1 MPTPPKAMASIDK
14 NMTDA
19 ERAAREQAEEEVLP
33 RRDEICLVPPTLMSG
48 DAKAKKYW
56 RNIIDRMEGYAILDD
71 LDSDTLGIYC
81 SMLSRYETLSKDMQ
95 DTRKRIKALPQ
106 DDGKLLGELLDKIET
121 TTSKLQRLESNI
133 LQYADKLGLTPT
145 GRVRLAQKRA
155 EKLVAQADPDGD
167 LFGD

>member
-1 MPTPPKAMASIDK
+1 MPTPPKALASMDK

-33 RRDEICLVPPTLMSG
+33 QRDEIRLVPPALMAG
-48 DAKAKKYW
+48 DTKAKKYW
-56 RNIIDRMEGYAILDD
+56 DNIIARMECYIILDD

-81 SMLSRYETLSKDMQ
+81 SMLSRYENLAKDL
-95 DTRKRIKALPQ
+95 KRIRKDISKAT
-106 DDGKLLGELLDKIET
+106 DDANQLETLFGKLDGVN
-121 TTSKLQRLESNI
+121 SKLQRLESNI
-133 LQYADKLGLTPT
+133 LQYADKLGLTPS

-155 EKLVAQADPDGD
+155 EKLAAQIDPDGD

>member
-1 MPTPPKAMASIDK
+1 MPTPPKALASMDK

-33 RRDEICLVPPTLMSG
+33 QRDEIRLVPPALMVG
-48 DAKAKKYW
+48 DSKAKKYW
-56 RNIIDRMEGYAILDD
+56 QNIIDRMEGYVILDD

-81 SMLSRYETLSKDMQ
+81 SMLSRYEALTKDLQTVRKNLRKATDDADALEALLSK
-95 DTRKRIKALPQ
+95 L
-106 DDGKLLGELLDKIET
+106 DGIN
-121 TTSKLQRLESNI
+121 SKLQRLESNI
-133 LQYADKLGLTPT
+133 LQYADKLGLTPS

-155 EKLVAQADPDGD
+155 EKLAAQIDPDGD

>member
-1 MPTPPKAMASIDK
+1 MPTPPKALASMDK

-33 RRDEICLVPPTLMSG
+33 RRDEIRLVPPALMAG
-48 DAKAKKYW
+48 DSKAKKYW
-56 RNIIDRMEGYAILDD
+56 QNIIDRMEGYVILDD

-81 SMLSRYETLSKDMQ
+81 SMLSRYEALTKDMQ
-95 DTRKRIKALPQ
+95 TVRKNLKKAT
-106 DDGKLLGELLDKIET
+106 DDADALEALLSKLDGIN
-121 TTSKLQRLESNI
+121 SKLQRLESNI
-133 LQYADKLGLTPT
+133 LQYADKLGLTPS

-155 EKLVAQADPDGD
+155 EKLAAQVDPDGD